1 MRVSAAY
8 AALKRRSSTVV
19 LAVVASFIASGRVLK
34 GRIKVKGGGRECLSH
49 TREFELRSNGQP
61 GAAVPTCACLG
72 LNPGFFDLDRQF
84 SRPGSE

>member
-34 GRIKVKGGGRECLSH
+34 GRIKVKGGGRECVSH
-49 TREFELRSNGQP
+49 TRVSS
-61 GAAVPTCACLG
+61 CARM
-72 LNPGFFDLDRQF
+72 D
-84 SRPGSE
+84 SRGRLSLHVRVLA